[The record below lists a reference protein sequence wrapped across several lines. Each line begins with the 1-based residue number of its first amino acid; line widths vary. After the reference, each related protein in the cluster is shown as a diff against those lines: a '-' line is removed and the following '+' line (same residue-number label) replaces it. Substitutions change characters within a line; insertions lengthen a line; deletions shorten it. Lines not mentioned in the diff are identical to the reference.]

1 MKNKIKDTS
10 LISLFAG
17 LIAVSSYLVIPLPFS
32 PVPITAQT
40 IIIMLAGTFL
50 KPIKALTSVGIFI
63 FLGIAGLPVFSKGQS
78 GLGVIAGP
86 TGGYLIGFL
95 FAVYI
100 ISILVNKKHNFKNLL
115 ITFNLGTVII
125 YFFGVSWL
133 SISLNISL
141 KKAIITGFI
150 PFIPGDI
157 IKIIFTALLAKK
169 LKKHI

>member
-50 KPIKALTSVGIFI
+50 KPFKALTSVGIFI

-95 FAVYI
+95 LAVYI
-100 ISILVNKKHNFKNLL
+100 ISILVHKKHSFKNLL
-115 ITFNLGTVII
+115 ITFSLGTALI
-125 YFFGVSWL
+125 YFLGIFWL
-133 SISLNISL
+133 SFSLNISL
-141 KKAIITGFI
+141 KKAIITGLL

-157 IKIIFTALLAKK
+157 IKIIFASLLAKK